1 LGSCK
6 AEGKVGFEAR
16 KTNRIRDAKF
26 LQTYF
31 TGSVLDIGCGP
42 DLVVPTARPFDQE
55 HGDAN
60 RVGDY
65 FPSESFDC
73 VHSSH
78 CLEHMRDI
86 PAALASWWSL
96 VKPGGYLVVVV
107 PHEDLYELG
116 YWPSLF
122 NLDHKA
128 TFRLDTP
135 TSWSPV
141 SFELRALAGNLPDAE
156 IIDIAVQDAGYDYSL
171 LRAKPGKAGRLFGRF
186 LVWFQWKRRSLFHRL
201 KLEDPRIE
209 DVFEQLERWLGKP
222 VQQTGGE
229 ALAQIQAVVMKRPR

>member
-1 LGSCK
+1 
-6 AEGKVGFEAR
+6 VGFEAR

-31 TGSVLDIGCGP
+31 AGSVLDIGCGP

-60 RVGDY
+60 RITDY
-65 FPSESFDC
+65 FPAESFDC

-78 CLEHMRDI
+78 CLEHMRDV

-96 VKPGGYLVVVV
+96 VKPGGYMVVVV

-128 TFRLDTP
+128 TFRLDTLS
-135 TSWSPV
+135 SWSPV
-141 SFELRALAGNLPDAE
+141 SFELRALVGGLPGAE
-156 IIDIAVQDAGYDYSL
+156 IIDISVQDAGYDYSQ
-171 LRAKPGKAGRLFGRF
+171 LRKPPGKAGRWIGRL
-186 LVWFQWKRRSLFHRL
+186 LVWFQWKRRSLLHRL
-201 KLEDPRIE
+201 HVKAPNIEASFERI
-209 DVFEQLERWLGKP
+209 ERWLGKP

-229 ALAQIQAVVMKRPR
+229 ALAQIQAVARKRPRCP